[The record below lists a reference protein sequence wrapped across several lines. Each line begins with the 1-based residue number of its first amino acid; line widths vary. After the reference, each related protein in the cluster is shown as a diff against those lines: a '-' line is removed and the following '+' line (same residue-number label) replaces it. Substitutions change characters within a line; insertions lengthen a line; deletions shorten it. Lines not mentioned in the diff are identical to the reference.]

1 MDQNRVF
8 LGQSTVI
15 RLCLPVNPLVMLPH
29 IKDDKNNLNDR
40 RYTVGVAWI
49 RSKLSEI
56 IRKISFNRLE
66 MTIVTI
72 AREVTTYFFPSTSRN
87 ALYFPRSEN
96 STIPGTPYSR
106 MMQQTVK

>member
-40 RYTVGVAWI
+40 RYTVGGLDQ
-49 RSKLSEI
+49 KQI
-56 IRKISFNRLE
+56 IRNHQKNQL
-66 MTIVTI
+66 
-72 AREVTTYFFPSTSRN
+72 
-87 ALYFPRSEN
+87 
-96 STIPGTPYSR
+96 
-106 MMQQTVK
+106 

>member
-15 RLCLPVNPLVMLPH
+15 RLCLPVDPLIMLPH

-40 RYTVGVAWI
+40 RYTVGGLDQ
-49 RSKLSEI
+49 KQI
-56 IRKISFNRLE
+56 IRNHQKNQLNRLE

-72 AREVTTYFFPSTSRN
+72 ARDVTTYFFPSTSRN

-96 STIPGTPYSR
+96 STIPGTPYNR